1 MIIKEVIIAPNSSDK
16 LYRIYSNNDF
26 YLRKGDILYTEVIEA
41 QENSKENYIETTIP
55 IPEKIINSNT
65 FYQELV
71 GNRSITE
78 SVFYKGKEILHN
90 ILQTI
95 PVETLYHISFLLPEW
110 TPEKVY
116 NSGDKVFYKNRIYEA
131 TDTVEITPPDFS
143 SAFKKIEPPQDLIEE
158 WDNSYSKTYRK
169 GDKVKIGTHI
179 YTSLIDDNIWSPL
192 DFPAAWQLIDEGNQ
206 D

>member
-55 IPEKIINSNT
+55 IPEKIINNNT

-78 SVFYKGKEILHN
+78 SVFYKGKKVLYN
-90 ILQTI
+90 ILQAT
-95 PVETLYHISFLLPEW
+95 PVEQLYYISFLLPEW
-110 TPEKVY
+110 TAEKTY
-116 NSGDKVFYKNRIYEA
+116 MPGDKVFYKNRIYE
-131 TDTVEITPPDFS
+131 VKEPIEITPPDFS

-158 WDNSYSKTYRK
+158 WNSSYNKNYRK
-169 GDKVKIGTHI
+169 GDKVKIGHHI
-179 YTSLIDDNIWSPL
+179 YESKIENNIWSPL
-192 DFPAAWQLIDEGNQ
+192 DFPAAWQLIDEGSQ